1 MRPKAPKQQLLFS
14 KKTEGALWL
23 QLPEARRAEIVGQY
37 ARLVARAA
45 KAATPRRP
53 IGEREDEQ

>member
-14 KKTEGALWL
+14 TKTECALWVL
-23 QLPEARRAEIVGQY
+23 LPEASRARIVSQY
-37 ARLVARAA
+37 ARLVARVA